1 MIGWSLTT
9 NAYEAVRNA
18 LWQELQRHGIEFPGD
33 TVLLDAAMV
42 AIDDRMVLELRVSPL
57 TGMYT
62 LEAWRV
68 RRGRYRD
75 TLSCHHW
82 LRGVHRGEQEGYV
95 TIGTEPSKPTRNA
108 GRRSVVWHYA
118 LRKVGDQ

>member
-1 MIGWSLTT
+1 MMGWSIRADAL
-9 NAYEAVRNA
+9 NAMIVA
-18 LWQELQRHGIEFPGD
+18 LWSDLQRHGIEYPGD
-33 TVLLDAAMV
+33 TVLLDAAM
-42 AIDDRMVLELRVSPL
+42 L

-75 TLSCHHW
+75 ILNRHHW
-82 LRGVHRGEQEGYV
+82 QRGVHRGEQEGYV
-95 TIGTEPSKPTRNA
+95 TIGTEPSKPTRDA